1 MDLPVKYL
9 ARAVPVPGTYLTR
22 LPRTFFDKCRNVQCG
37 SHSLSLKDT
46 DNRTLQHYG
55 LQYSRKA
62 FLSILEG
69 RSSVLSV
76 LSLPCLQVTLERCV
90 LQC

>member
-9 ARAVPVPGTYLTR
+9 ARAVPVPGTNTYLTR

-69 RSSVLSV
+69 RSSVLS
-76 LSLPCLQVTLERCV
+76 LSCLQVTLERCV